1 MVRAQTARP
10 GRYNAGMIATAPR
23 SVADIDGFVG
33 LLKAA
38 CADQQINATL
48 QRLLAMP
55 DAQRQGVIH
64 AWVTDLLIAEA
75 PQEFVQAV
83 ACLTDDAIAE
93 KAYEVIYQCRRGN
106 AGNA

>member
-1 MVRAQTARP
+1 MVRAQTAHS
-10 GRYNAGMIATAPR
+10 GRYNAGMTATAPR

-55 DAQRQGVIH
+55 DAQHQGVIH

-75 PQEFVQAV
+75 PRELIEAV
-83 ACLTDDAIAE
+83 CCLMDDAVAE
-93 KAYEVIYQCRRGN
+93 KAYEVIYQCRRAE
-106 AGNA
+106 AGDV